1 MDPKARAESDN
12 EQLATR
18 IFARLQQEVQGYEWD
33 TSVPPFHSSYDHW
46 HVWGFKLPTK
56 TQESSTNG
64 TASSANSRKS
74 VDDLTDQLKPEQTEK
89 LPVVARVSRHALRL
103 EREFKLAQ
111 KLAQE
116 AGEGQNIFINAID
129 FFRLPP
135 RQAGDSKLV
144 VMISESPGR
153 NSLVE
158 LVELG
163 PSFYR
168 ANSHDTKDQMQWE
181 RFPRRP
187 SHHKTPLRLF
197 ISFAIGAV
205 KCIEQLHHGKE
216 MVHGDLRGD
225 AFHFNKD
232 TGVVRLINFGSG
244 ARSFENGL
252 TSAGWSTLTAQLGVE
267 HKLQFIAPEQTGR
280 MPAEPDSRT
289 DIYSLGILFWI
300 MLADEPAFAGSG
312 PLDIMQNVLSRRIPP
327 IDSKRP
333 DIPAGLSKIIQKM
346 TQKNMADR
354 YQSAAG
360 LRHDLL
366 ECNRLLEE
374 GACEALD
381 NFKLG
386 TRDVSSA
393 FNHPTRLI
401 GRAKQLEAIR
411 KVMERAANKATH
423 RAAITKQGLNGLR
436 AASTYSSDKHE
447 HLGDHI
453 GSDSASS
460 ASRERGDS
468 RLPSICETNAP
479 EGLKKAFDSSHDVP
493 ELGINELEPK
503 LSMDSR
509 ISNPSI
515 DATTSGSANHSH
527 APSKDSLLRT
537 AQKLRK
543 AGRCEVISISG
554 SAGLGKSSILQIVQT
569 HAREH
574 GYYALAK
581 FDQVKKV
588 PFEPAFRIMSS
599 LFRQIFS
606 EGDVSTELHQ
616 QVRALVRPVWAS
628 LHTALELPPWLI
640 SPDLHHAK
648 LSDVDTEAAM
658 HEGAKCGDKGNTAAD
673 WLHAG
678 GVIRDR
684 RFVNTFMDFLR
695 LLVMHKF
702 MCLCLDDL
710 QFADEESLDL
720 IHSVVAAGIP
730 IVLMLTFRTEDTLP
744 AKTRALLDKATCVEL
759 TPFTE
764 EQTSEYVAETLH
776 RSTQYVLPLVAV
788 IQQKTEGIPF
798 LVREVLDQIY
808 RSKCIYYSWRSSQW
822 EFDLDA
828 IFTRFADTESTS
840 LAPDDYI
847 VRRLAELPQDAK
859 TLLCW
864 ASLVGNSFSFQLINR
879 VIVCDCSK
887 ASPMEF
893 LPTRADDPIS
903 GLQSALASY
912 AIMATEEEDKFRF
925 SHDRYMGAVSALRAP
940 YAKEEMHYVLAC
952 AMLKHDPWRPSRPT
966 QILFDQSRHI
976 CSAVGVIRNRARS
989 YKPFRQLL
997 YEAAETA
1004 REQGARQ
1011 ISLYFLKHALALLA
1025 KDIWDVNDKQA
1036 DTTYTEVLTL
1046 MTQTAGSYWF
1056 LGDFDSTSTIITEIF
1071 EHAKDPADRSA
1082 AFVIESRMHAQRGDS
1097 IKAFL
1102 SMRQALADLG
1112 HETSPMTWEQCDDEF
1127 RRIAPLLAAREPE
1140 INADQEIDPKL
1151 VTTGAVM
1158 IELLSAAFWSDPLLF
1173 FQMTI
1178 KILNLYL
1185 DKGIFPQL
1193 ALGYVHIGSIAIG
1206 RYDMLEF
1213 GLQMGGTAKKIMQ
1226 TFEQEAYTNG
1236 RGWTLHSLFLG
1247 HIELSMEEQLPIL
1260 ARGLDNT
1267 VSAGDKILQTLNIGV
1282 TAAYRLWASYEL
1294 PEVEAFIY
1302 EQNEQIPDWRNDLR
1316 GGSFLTGVLQYSR
1329 ALQGKTYY
1337 TDPAHI
1343 MDDDTHSTVAYHEF
1357 VRKKA
1362 SEPSRPLTIYD
1373 CYRLAALYR
1382 FGHLKQARE
1391 LGEALYEPINSLFC
1405 MRYTYFASFF
1415 LALALIEKLRSEP
1428 DSPDN
1433 KEHLERVKTIEKKIQ
1448 SVSLNNDTN
1457 FTGYLQIL
1465 QAELAELEGRFD
1477 VSITSYEAAVTH
1489 TVLHGIIMVE
1499 ALANELYAE
1508 FLIRRGS
1515 TRPARSLLDDAIAAY
1530 RRIGATGKVQQISD
1544 KHAFTMHRTR
1554 SGLQTDQGTQTIE
1567 SHPSATPY
1575 KLGRHED
1582 DLISQTSEER
1592 TKAWLAPPPT
1602 SSPQLDR
1609 DGKTK
1614 DDAGL
1619 SAVGLDVI
1627 DLATILESSQLLS
1640 SELDVEKLLSS
1651 LTEIITDATGA
1662 EIGGVAVRDE
1672 EDQWRLAAIRGPE
1685 GNVEGMYGQPLDEIP
1700 DSVARSVTLY
1710 CLRFRESLFIPNV
1723 LEDERF
1729 AASREYKQTHPD
1741 GRAMIALPIL
1751 HGDNHL
1757 LGSIYIEGPARSFKE
1772 NATTVLRLLVNQVA
1786 ISIANALLFKRLEK
1800 ANASNAAMLEIQKQA
1815 LSQAREAERKAKE
1828 AEAQA
1833 MENVRLKEEAAK
1845 AKSMFLANVSHELRT
1860 PLNGVIGMSEL
1871 LKQSRL
1877 SKEQEGYADSIRVC
1891 ADTLLSVINDILDFS
1906 KLEAGKMNLFNVQ
1919 LSLKETISEVVRAL
1933 SYTNMERGLSTIEEL
1948 EIDAEMLVM
1957 GDPVRLHQVF
1967 MNLLS
1972 NAYKFTAKGKVTVRA
1987 ILEYEDEHSI
1997 QVQCSVTDTG
2007 IGISEEQ
2014 KKKLFLPFSQ
2024 ADSSTARSYGGTG
2037 LGLSICKSI
2046 IEICGGRIWLS
2057 SEVGVGTTVAF
2068 TLPFK
2073 KASEATGG
2081 QGAGHAGRS
2090 ADPMSIYRV
2099 SSDEENAPGSLDHID
2114 LASIPKEKLKICIAE
2129 DNPINQKIAISF
2141 VQKLGFKCSAFADG
2155 QQAVNALEAAAEADD
2170 PYHLVLM
2177 DCQMPVLD
2185 GYNATREI
2193 RKHKDPRVRGVLVI
2207 AMTASAIR
2215 GDREKC
2221 LEAGMN
2227 NYLAK
2232 PVRANVLKQMLEGYL
2247 NREAS
2252 EVGDLQGLADGVA
2265 REVMGVNQGE
2275 TTELGGQKEKA
2286 QKDSVGEVSQRDGEK
2301 APPHVDGDKS
2311 NPKQKDLPV
2320 REKNK

>member
-1 MDPKARAESDN
+1 MDPKARAEAEN
-12 EQLATR
+12 EQISSR
-18 IFARLQQEVQGYEWD
+18 IFARLQQDVQGYEWD

-46 HVWGFKLPTK
+46 HVWGHKLPTRSS
-56 TQESSTNG
+56 EPSTNG
-64 TASSANSRKS
+64 TASSSNSRKS
-74 VDDLTDQLKPEQTEK
+74 IDDLAEQNKHEYTER

-103 EREFKLAQ
+103 EREFKLVQ

-116 AGEGQNIFINAID
+116 AGKEQDIFVNAIE
-129 FFRLPP
+129 FLRLPP

-144 VMISESPGR
+144 VMIAESPGK
-153 NSLVE
+153 NNLIE

-168 ANSHDTKDQMQWE
+168 ADSSDKREQMQWE

-187 SHHKTPLRLF
+187 SHVKTPLRVF
-197 ISFAIGAV
+197 MSFAVGAV

-216 MVHGDLRGD
+216 LVHGDLRGD
-225 AFHFNKD
+225 AFHFNKE
-232 TGVVRLINFGSG
+232 TGLVRLINFGSG

-333 DIPAGLSKIIQKM
+333 DVPSALSRVIQKM

-360 LRHDLL
+360 LRHDLM

-381 NFKLG
+381 SFKLG

-401 GRAKQLEAIR
+401 GRSKQLDAIR
-411 KVMERAANKATH
+411 KVMERSASRALH
-423 RAAITKQGLNGLR
+423 RAAITKQGLNVLR
-436 AASTYSSDKHE
+436 TASTYSNDRTD
-447 HLGDHI
+447 HLGDHL

-468 RLPSICETNAP
+468 RLPSICEANAP
-479 EGLKKAFDSSHDVP
+479 DAFKKNGDANH
-493 ELGINELEPK
+493 ELSEPAINELEQK

-515 DATTSGSANHSH
+515 DAATSGSAGHSH
-527 APSKDSLLRT
+527 APSKESLLRT

-606 EGDVSTELHQ
+606 ENDVATELHQ

-648 LSDVDTEAAM
+648 LSDVDTQAVM

-678 GVIRDR
+678 GVVRDR
-684 RFVNTFMDFLR
+684 RFANTFMDFLR

-702 MCLCLDDL
+702 MCICLDDL

-730 IVLMLTFRTEDTLP
+730 IVLMLTFRSEDTLP
-744 AKTRALLDKATCVEL
+744 GKTRALLDKATCVEL

-764 EQTSEYVAETLH
+764 EQTSEYVAQTLH
-776 RSTQYVLPLVAV
+776 RSNQYVLPLVAV

-798 LVREVLDQIY
+798 LVREILDQCY
-808 RSKCIYYSWRSSQW
+808 RKKCIYYSWRTSQW
-822 EFDLDA
+822 EFDLDG
-828 IFTRFADTESTS
+828 IFNQFADSESTS

-847 VRRLAELPQDAK
+847 FRRLAELPQDAK

-864 ASLVGNSFSFQLINR
+864 ASLVGNNFSFQLINR

-893 LPTRADDPIS
+893 LPTRANDPIS

-912 AIMATEEEDKFRF
+912 AIMATEEEDRFRF
-925 SHDRYMGAVSALRAP
+925 SHDRYMGAVAALRAP

-952 AMLKHDPWRPSRPT
+952 AMIKHDPWRPSQPT

-976 CSAVGVIRNRARS
+976 CAAVEVIRNRAQS

-1011 ISLYFLKHALALLA
+1011 IALYFLKHALALLA
-1025 KDIWDVNDKQA
+1025 KDIWDVEDKQA
-1036 DTTYTEVLTL
+1036 DTNYNEVLTL

-1056 LGDFDSTSTIITEIF
+1056 LGDFESATTITTEIF
-1071 EHAKDPADRSA
+1071 DHAKDPADRSA

-1102 SMRQALADLG
+1102 SMRQALSDLG
-1112 HETSPMTWEQCDDEF
+1112 HETKPMTWEQCDDEF
-1127 RRIAPLLAAREPE
+1127 KRIAPMLAAKEP
-1140 INADQEIDPKL
+1140 DLSKRDIDPRL

-1158 IELLSAAFWSDPLLF
+1158 VELLSAAFWSDPLLF
-1173 FQMTI
+1173 FLMTI

-1185 DKGIFPQL
+1185 QQGVFPQL
-1193 ALGYVHIGSIAIG
+1193 ALGYVHMGSIAIG

-1213 GLQMGGTAKKIMQ
+1213 GLQMGETAKKIMRV
-1226 TFEQEAYTNG
+1226 FEQEAYTNG

-1247 HIELSMEEQLPIL
+1247 HIEASMQDQLPIL
-1260 ARGLDNT
+1260 AHGLDAT
-1267 VSAGDKILQTLNIGV
+1267 ISAGDKILQTLNVGV
-1282 TAAYRLWASYEL
+1282 TAAYRLWGSYEL
-1294 PEVEAFIY
+1294 PDVEAFIY
-1302 EQNEQIPDWRNDLR
+1302 DQNEQIPDWSTDLR
-1316 GGSFLTGVLQYSR
+1316 GGSFLVGVLQYSR
-1329 ALQGKTYY
+1329 ALQGKTFYM
-1337 TDPAHI
+1337 DPAHI
-1343 MDDDTHSTVAYHEF
+1343 MDDQDHSTTAYHDF
-1357 VRKKA
+1357 VHKKA

-1382 FGHLKQARE
+1382 FGHHKQALE
-1391 LGEALYEPINSLFC
+1391 LGEALYEPINALFC

-1415 LALALIEKLRSEP
+1415 LALTLIEKVRAEP
-1428 DSPDN
+1428 NSPDRE
-1433 KEHLERVKTIEKKIQ
+1433 KTLKRVKTIEKKIR
-1448 SVSLNNDTN
+1448 SVSLINDSN
-1457 FTGYLQIL
+1457 FAGYLHIIN
-1465 QAELAELEGRFD
+1465 AELAELDGRFD
-1477 VSITSYEAAVTH
+1477 VSIASYEAAVNH
-1489 TVLHGIIMVE
+1489 TVLHGIIMEE

-1515 TRPARSLLDDAIAAY
+1515 SRPARSLIDDATAAY

-1544 KHAFTMHRTR
+1544 KHAFTIHRTR
-1554 SGLQTDQGTQTIE
+1554 SGIQMDQGTQTIE
-1567 SHPSATPY
+1567 SHAATTPF
-1575 KLGRHED
+1575 KLHRHDD
-1582 DLISQTSEER
+1582 DLVSQTSEER
-1592 TKAWLAPPPT
+1592 TKAWLSPPPAG
-1602 SSPQLDR
+1602 SPDLDR
-1609 DGKTK
+1609 SGKTK
-1614 DDAGL
+1614 DDASL

-1640 SELDVEKLLSS
+1640 SELNVEKLLAS

-1662 EIGGVAVRDE
+1662 EIGGVIVRDE
-1672 EDQWRLAAIRGPE
+1672 DDKWRLAATRGPDGPIE
-1685 GNVEGMYGQPLDEIP
+1685 SLYGQPIDEVP

-1710 CLRFRESLFIPNV
+1710 CLRFRESLFVPNV

-1729 AASREYKQTHPD
+1729 AASREYKQNNPD

-1757 LGSIYIEGPARSFKE
+1757 LGCIYIEGPARSFKE
-1772 NATTVLRLLVNQVA
+1772 TATTVLRLLVNQVA

-1877 SKEQEGYADSIRVC
+1877 TKEQEGYADSIRVC

-1906 KLEAGKMNLFNVQ
+1906 KLEAGKMTLFNVQ

-1948 EIDAEMLVM
+1948 EIDADMLVM

-1987 ILEYEDEHSI
+1987 ILEYEDDKTV

-2057 SEVGVGTTVAF
+2057 SQVGVGTTVAF

-2073 KASEATGG
+2073 KAADVNGG

-2099 SSDEENAPGSLDHID
+2099 TTSEEESQSQLEHIN
-2114 LASIPKEKLKICIAE
+2114 LASIPREKIKICIAE

-2141 VQKLGFKCSAFADG
+2141 VQKLGFKCSAFGDG
-2155 QQAVNALEAAAEADD
+2155 QQAVNALAAAAEADD
-2170 PYHLVLM
+2170 PFHLVLM

-2193 RKHKDPRVRGVLVI
+2193 RKHEDKRVRQVLVI

-2247 NREAS
+2247 SQKAS

-2265 REVMGVNQGE
+2265 REVMGVEEGE
-2275 TTELGGQKEKA
+2275 ETRLEGQK
-2286 QKDSVGEVSQRDGEK
+2286 GEGKRVDGEK
-2301 APPHVDGDKS
+2301 GKHGQIDGEKGDGRKE
-2311 NPKQKDLPV
+2311 LPV
-2320 REKNK
+2320 REKK